1 MRRVFNWPLVLVLSL
16 KRHTLRM
23 ALRIAK
29 EQTEDAKALFC
40 KNCSP
45 NTEGC
50 QRPTQ
55 CRVQRLKDR
64 ETFFADEMDNLQQHI
79 ASLTSA

>member
-1 MRRVFNWPLVLVLSL
+1 MRRFFNWPLVLVLSF
-16 KRHTLRM
+16 KRRTLRM

-50 QRPTQ
+50 QQPT
-55 CRVQRLKDR
+55 
-64 ETFFADEMDNLQQHI
+64 
-79 ASLTSA
+79 

>member
-1 MRRVFNWPLVLVLSL
+1 MRHFFNWPLVLVLSL
-16 KRHTLRM
+16 KRCTLRM
-23 ALRIAK
+23 TLRIAK

-40 KNCSP
+40 KNCCP

-50 QRPTQ
+50 QQPTQ

-64 ETFFADEMDNLQQHI
+64 ETFFILELENLQQRI
-79 ASLTSA
+79 ATLTSA